1 MLQNLGVYY
10 LSTVSFLLL
19 KMDID
24 GYIEDLINPLDKFL
38 RELFLEDVFD
48 LLGVPAK
55 SLRVRDNL
63 VWDLE
68 VRKRA
73 MSMIVLDFGTNSKY
87 LFFVNVLLTF

>member
-1 MLQNLGVYY
+1 MLQNLGVHY

-24 GYIEDLINPLDKFL
+24 GYIEDLINPLERIL

-55 SLRVRDNL
+55 SLRRRDKSLYNFM
-63 VWDLE
+63 E
-68 VRKRA
+68 RKRA
-73 MSMIVLDFGTNSKY
+73 ISMVLMDLGKKCKY
-87 LFFVNVLLTF
+87 